1 MKKQLFSLVC
11 LLLGA
16 ALGIGSFLFIRY
28 LRGGVPRGNE
38 AALPVVQ
45 SESVQNEDLARLAL
59 GVADALRK
67 GDYETLGSYV
77 HPVYGLV
84 FSPYSTIN
92 LSSNQC
98 FTVNRVEIAGADTAV
113 YTWGTTVDS
122 GEPIQLTARQYFESY
137 VYDRDYANAPVIGF
151 NTIVRTGNALEN
163 VTAAFPD
170 AQFVDLCFP
179 PASAEG
185 TDWSILR
192 MVFEDSGGTLK
203 LTALIHSA
211 YTD

>member
-1 MKKQLFSLVC
+1 MKKQLLNLVC

-16 ALGIGSFLFIRY
+16 ALGIGCFLSIRY
-28 LRGGVPRGNE
+28 LNGG
-38 AALPVVQ
+38 AARRVNTSPSTVQ
-45 SESVQNEDLARLAL
+45 SDGLRNEELARLAL
-59 GVADALRK
+59 SVADTIRR
-67 GDYETLGSYV
+67 GDYETLSSYV
-77 HPVYGLV
+77 HPVYGLI

-92 LSSNQC
+92 LNSNQC
-98 FTVNRVEIAGADTAV
+98 FTVNRVAIAGADTAV

-137 VYDRDYANAPVIGF
+137 VYDRDYAKAPVIGF
-151 NTIVRTGNALEN
+151 NTVVRTGNALEN
-163 VTAAFPD
+163 VMTAFPD

-179 PASAEG
+179 PTTAEG

-203 LTALIHSA
+203 LSALIHSA